1 MQPINRQMFNAM
13 HEWVSVSCLLRDV
26 IGGWSLAPSAEFNV
40 TFNTAD
46 TEVTSTTLSAGL
58 PTVKLSTEVV
68 DELND
73 GVDVALPLSMD
84 LLAAPSEWT
93 T

>member
-1 MQPINRQMFNAM
+1 MS
-13 HEWVSVSCLLRDV
+13 ECKLLTEGCYRRLV
-26 IGGWSLAPSAEFNV
+26 ISPKCRVQRHLQHWRGRSDFNV

-58 PTVKLSTEVV
+58 PTVKLSTEFV

-84 LLAAPSEWT
+84 LLAAPSE
-93 T
+93 